1 MSEATS
7 PPKRRKADGLLTQRG
22 AKIVGGET
30 ERDLEDYV
38 SNLKF
43 RSYQDNFDYLHAQSV
58 LRCVEDALQDEMIR
72 NIVSITEKS
81 EEGISQPFLQH
92 LQLARQLESLSKI
105 QDKHVL
111 NTAQWLADEGMVSS
125 KNAALREIVRIGWI
139 VYHYPVLEQV
149 QLSWTEAKIVLP
161 AVQDLF
167 DKKVERNKA
176 LLANVLRS
184 QQSRLK
190 ATYVRISLEFP
201 NTPPGDGDRL

>member
-1 MSEATS
+1 M
-7 PPKRRKADGLLTQRG
+7 
-22 AKIVGGET
+22 
-30 ERDLEDYV
+30 
-38 SNLKF
+38 
-43 RSYQDNFDYLHAQSV
+43 
-58 LRCVEDALQDEMIR
+58 EDAPQDEMVR
-72 NIVSITEKS
+72 DIVSMTEKS
-81 EEGISQPFLQH
+81 KEDISQPFLQH

-105 QDKHVL
+105 RDEHVL
-111 NTAQWLADEGMVSS
+111 NTAKWLADKGMVSS

-139 VYHYPVLEQV
+139 VYRYPVLEQV

-167 DKKVERNKA
+167 DKKVERNEA
-176 LLANVLRS
+176 LPANVLRS